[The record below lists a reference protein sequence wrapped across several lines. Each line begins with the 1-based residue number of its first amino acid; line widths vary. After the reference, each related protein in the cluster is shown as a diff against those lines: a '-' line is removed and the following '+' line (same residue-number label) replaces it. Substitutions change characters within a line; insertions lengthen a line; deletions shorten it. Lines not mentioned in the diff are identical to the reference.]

1 MRIHQTLLTFAAC
14 LLAGAWMLSA
24 CQTSQANV
32 PTATP
37 PPTLAVPTNP
47 PPSQER
53 LPGDGAVTRS
63 LLTYA
68 NLLDGFEANSPVDE
82 AALTLPENA
91 AHPEHSFDGR
101 LELLDE
107 ESSGGHKIVSG
118 SADQSETLFHLPPFD
133 FAFVQNGSYL
143 IPVQR
148 GAIVAE
154 HPDWNIF
161 LEPGRAWQE
170 DSDQGWTRASLP
182 FALTV
187 KGGNATFNGTLTF
200 LFSDQQISRVWYQVT
215 QETDLSPKMDLWGLL
230 EAAYH
235 PETLAE
241 AGQVRQAFDQE
252 MAQRFPTRPIEKL
265 AEDYPGVN
273 LQAFGSG
280 VTPGYMTYYGFV
292 INGVN
297 YVGGCRTRYG
307 VYPYCESMRASS
319 YSTAKSLFPSLA
331 LMRLAQK
338 YDPQV
343 GELLIKDYV
352 PEAAQSPGDWEKVTF
367 NNTLDMATGKYG
379 SDGFM
384 IDDEGG
390 KMGEFFAAQ
399 PYAGRIAKAFD
410 WPDKIPP
417 GERWVYRTSD
427 TFIVTRAM
435 QNYLQ
440 TQQGSQ
446 ADIFQFVVDEIYRPL
461 KLSPGATTSMRTA
474 DDNWQG
480 QAEGGYGLWWTA
492 DDIAKLAWLLNDQ
505 GGQID
510 GVQVLNP
517 NLLADAMQ
525 QDPSDRGVDIDTQ
538 RKYNNAFWAQKY
550 GQREGFACEFWV
562 PHMLGISGNVVAL
575 FPNGTAYYYFSDNRE
590 FTWLEALRTAD
601 KLIPLC
607 P

>member
-1 MRIHQTLLTFAAC
+1 MHPYRTHLTRLVSLLLGAAY
-14 LLAGAWMLSA
+14 LLSA
-24 CQTSQANV
+24 CR
-32 PTATP
+32 ATP
-37 PPTLAVPTNP
+37 PVAATPADTPTASPLA
-47 PPSQER
+47 SQER

-68 NLLDGFEANSPVDE
+68 ELTAGFEASSPVDE

-91 AHPEHSFDGR
+91 AHPVHSFEGR
-101 LELLDE
+101 LELRGE
-107 ESSGGHKIVSG
+107 ESGGGHKIVSG
-118 SADQSETLFHLPPFD
+118 SPDQPESLLHLPPFD
-133 FAFVQNGSYL
+133 FAFVQSGSFL

-148 GAIVAE
+148 GAIVTE

-170 DSDQGWTRASLP
+170 AGDQGWTRASLP
-182 FALTV
+182 FALTI

-200 LFSDQQISRVWYQVT
+200 LFDDQQVSRVWYQVT
-215 QETDLSPKMDLWGLL
+215 QETDLSPKLDLWGLL
-230 EAAYH
+230 EATYH

-252 MAQRFPTRPIEKL
+252 VAQRFPTRPIEKL
-265 AEDYPGVN
+265 AEDYPGVDV
-273 LQAFGSG
+273 QAFGSG
-280 VTPGYMTYYGFV
+280 VTPGFMTYYGFV

-307 VYPYCESMRASS
+307 TYPYCEYMRASS

-352 PEAAQSPGDWEKVTF
+352 PEAAHSRGDWGKVTF
-367 NNTLDMATGKYG
+367 NNALDMATGKYG
-379 SDGFM
+379 SPGFM
-384 IDDEGG
+384 IDDEGE
-390 KMGEFFAAQ
+390 KMGEFFGAQ
-399 PYAGRIAKAFD
+399 PYAERIAKAFD

-440 TQQGSQ
+440 SRQDPQ

-461 KLSPGATTSMRTA
+461 ELGPGALASMRTA
-474 DDNWQG
+474 DNNWQG

-492 DDIAKLAWLLNDQ
+492 DDIARLAWLLNNQ
-505 GGQID
+505 GGQIA
-510 GVQVLNP
+510 GAQVLHP
-517 NLLADAMQ
+517 DLLADAMQ
-525 QDPSDRGVDIDTQ
+525 QDSNDRGVDIDAQ

-550 GQREGFACEFWV
+550 GRREGFACEFWV

-575 FPNGTAYYYFSDNRE
+575 FPNGSAYYYFSDNRE
-590 FTWLEALRTAD
+590 FTWLEALRQAD
-601 KLIPLC
+601 KLIPIC